1 MLFTIL
7 KITAMLRIIFLLL
20 MFTIHSQTTLQM
32 QIFFQNVCRWIII
45 HQHRVTLTTQ
55 KAVYVPPHTARWER
69 MNGVL
74 SITGMMHEAE
84 S

>member
-1 MLFTIL
+1 METINYEIKRFIYL
-7 KITAMLRIIFLLL
+7 INTSL
-20 MFTIHSQTTLQM
+20 
-32 QIFFQNVCRWIII
+32 
-45 HQHRVTLTTQ
+45 Q
-55 KAVYVPPHTARWER
+55 KALFVLPHTARWER